1 MKLFGK
7 RSENKPE
14 TGISGILRDT
24 DKGEESLNDELIAVS
39 PDMIFVHDGELKIVK
54 IINADDRILPIPSE
68 KMTGLNIAEVIGDRA
83 VAEVYRKHLQ
93 DCLKEKGK
101 KRFEFCLPVEEKTVY
116 FEVCAAYLAPG
127 RVVTFLRD
135 VTENTLHRIEA
146 EKLKLFLSQAFESL
160 PIPTS
165 IKDMQTEKYI
175 FWSKRSKIFGVSA
188 DLAVGHTEN
197 VFMEDAGAKK
207 VQEFDRELAERNG
220 HYQGIEKFVLED
232 GLEHALMVTKNIFV
246 FGKNKWLLCST
257 LDITDIQKQQ
267 EKVKFV
273 SQKLMMALYI
283 ARLMLW
289 LFDVKRNRFILDSR
303 QLKGIYKDSLNWDL
317 ELPAEFFFGSLHP
330 EDRDTVI
337 SDFRNLIEGKT
348 GHIQRAARAD
358 FRKTGQYVWVEFHIS
373 VEVRDERQNVV
384 QLIGTTSS
392 IDQHKRMEV
401 SLTEAKN
408 KLEITN
414 SVFSSVLSL
423 SKVLPWDCDVPS
435 QTFSCDYHIYHHE
448 DQQAPIDGKYF
459 CTVEKYIRSIH
470 PEFRKHMQEVFDEL
484 LAGKRKDFHEVYQVH
499 WYNDREYEWIDKQGA
514 VYEYDTDGK
523 PKTIIGSSIVI
534 TRQKQMEQTLRNA
547 KEQAE
552 ESNRLK
558 SAFLANM
565 SHEIRTPLNAIVGF
579 SAALAQTDEA
589 EEKQE
594 YLQII
599 ENNNALLLQLIGD
612 ILDLSKI
619 EAGTLEFIYTD
630 VDVNALFEEIGR
642 TTCLKVKDKVSLA
655 FTEKIPE
662 CILHTERNRLLQ
674 VINNLLT
681 NAVKFTESGFIH
693 FGYRL
698 KENDVLY
705 FFVSDTGCGIPANKL
720 DQIFGRFVKLNDFS
734 QGTGLGLA
742 ISETIVK
749 RLGGKIGVKSEE
761 GKGSEF
767 WFEIPYCRKKTFAGH

>member
-14 TGISGILRDT
+14 TGISGIPRDT
-24 DKGEESLNDELIAVS
+24 DRGEESLNDELIAVS

-101 KRFEFCLPVEEKTVY
+101 KRFEFCLPVGEKTVY

-188 DLAVGHTEN
+188 DVAVGHTEN

-257 LDITDIQKQQ
+257 LDITDMQKQQ

-392 IDQHKRMEV
+392 IDQHKRME
-401 SLTEAKN
+401 
-408 KLEITN
+408 
-414 SVFSSVLSL
+414 
-423 SKVLPWDCDVPS
+423 
-435 QTFSCDYHIYHHE
+435 
-448 DQQAPIDGKYF
+448 
-459 CTVEKYIRSIH
+459 
-470 PEFRKHMQEVFDEL
+470 
-484 LAGKRKDFHEVYQVH
+484 
-499 WYNDREYEWIDKQGA
+499 
-514 VYEYDTDGK
+514 
-523 PKTIIGSSIVI
+523 
-534 TRQKQMEQTLRNA
+534 QTLRNA

-579 SAALAQTDEA
+579 SAALAQTEEA

-630 VDVNALFEEIGR
+630 VDVNALFEEIER
-642 TTCLKVKDKVSLA
+642 TTRLKVKDKVSLA

-749 RLGGKIGVKSEE
+749 RLGGKIGVNSEE